1 MLKILGFAA
10 LSGLLGYLLGAL
22 LGYMLVELLSS
33 NRHDRSLE
41 AAMTAFLVAGP
52 LCALLGFA
60 SAIFVQLIRP
70 R

>member
-1 MLKILGFAA
+1 
-10 LSGLLGYLLGAL
+10 LLGAL
-22 LGYMLVELLSS
+22 LGYLAVGLLSA

-41 AAMTAFLVAGP
+41 AAMTAFFVAGP

-60 SAIFVQLIRP
+60 GAIVAQLVRP

>member
-1 MLKILGFAA
+1 MLKIIGFAA
-10 LSGLLGYLLGAL
+10 LIGLAGYLLGAL
-22 LGYMLVELLSS
+22 LGYLAVGLLSA

-41 AAMTAFLVAGP
+41 AAMTAFFVAGP

-60 SAIFVQLIRP
+60 GAIVAQLVRP